1 MEWVHIIEDI
11 EVADFLNGNELVM
24 TTGIG
29 NINTPDNIMKYAKKL
44 YEKHCSCLIINIGP
58 YIKEVPRV
66 LIDFCNE
73 NNMPLFT
80 VPWEVQLVNMT
91 RWFCEIL
98 IENAEKEKS
107 LTSLVKDY
115 LFKPEERSMLYS
127 NLTRHGF
134 SQHLNYCVA
143 DFGLVGESGC
153 GKSVTSQSIMR
164 LYDEKRLADYEGEII
179 LDQCKVCRLAMNHDG
194 YPYLVPM
201 NFGYEREGNKI
212 YLYFHGAN
220 AGTKKELIEKDGRVA
235 FEMDVHEEARISSV
249 ACNSYMDYESVC
261 GTGNAEIA
269 DDTQK
274 RAYLEK
280 IMRHYTDIPFEM
292 LEKAIEKTMVI
303 RVEVVTITGKFHRTG
318 KGE

>member
-1 MEWVHIIEDI
+1 MRRTQNEMKSIEEI
-11 EVADFLNGNELVM
+11 CA
-24 TTGIG
+24 
-29 NINTPDNIMKYAKKL
+29 
-44 YEKHCSCLIINIGP
+44 
-58 YIKEVPRV
+58 V
-66 LIDFCNE
+66 LD
-73 NNMPLFT
+73 
-80 VPWEVQLVNMT
+80 
-91 RWFCEIL
+91 
-98 IENAEKEKS
+98 K
-107 LTSLVKDY
+107 
-115 LFKPEERSMLYS
+115 
-127 NLTRHGF
+127 
-134 SQHLNYCVA
+134 
-143 DFGLVGESGC
+143 
-153 GKSVTSQSIMR
+153 
-164 LYDEKRLADYEGEII
+164 
-179 LDQCKVCRLAMNHDG
+179 CKVCRLAMNHNG

-220 AGTKKELIEKDGRVA
+220 AGTKKELIEKDGRIA

-249 ACNSYMDYESVC
+249 ACNSYMD
-261 GTGNAEIA
+261 AEIA

>member
-1 MEWVHIIEDI
+1 
-11 EVADFLNGNELVM
+11 
-24 TTGIG
+24 
-29 NINTPDNIMKYAKKL
+29 
-44 YEKHCSCLIINIGP
+44 
-58 YIKEVPRV
+58 
-66 LIDFCNE
+66 
-73 NNMPLFT
+73 
-80 VPWEVQLVNMT
+80 
-91 RWFCEIL
+91 
-98 IENAEKEKS
+98 
-107 LTSLVKDY
+107 
-115 LFKPEERSMLYS
+115 
-127 NLTRHGF
+127 
-134 SQHLNYCVA
+134 
-143 DFGLVGESGC
+143 
-153 GKSVTSQSIMR
+153 
-164 LYDEKRLADYEGEII
+164 
-179 LDQCKVCRLAMNHDG
+179 
-194 YPYLVPM
+194 M

-235 FEMDVHEEARISSV
+235 FEMDVHEEAKISSV